1 MTKNIFF
8 SIALLVVCVLTVSA
22 QKSADVYV
30 DKNGVMRWGNTKEEV
45 YGFGVNYTAP
55 FAHAFRSAKTL
66 NIDLEKAIENDV
78 YHFARLGFDAF
89 RVHVWDTEISDSIGN
104 VIDNEHLR
112 LFDYMLMRMKERG
125 MKMILTPIAFLGKW
139 LAGSGREDSWL
150 FS

>member
-8 SIALLVVCVLTVSA
+8 SILTLLVCVVSANA

-45 YGFGVNYTAP
+45 HGFGVNYTAP
-55 FAHAFRSAKTL
+55 FAHGYRSAKAL
-66 NIDLEKAIENDV
+66 NVDLEKAIDDDV

-89 RVHVWDTEISDSIGN
+89 RVHVWDTEISDSVGKLLN
-104 VIDNEHLR
+104 NEQLR
-112 LFDYMLMRMKERG
+112 LFDFKL
-125 MKMILTPIAFLGKW
+125 MKMKSRGIKILLTPIAFWGNGYPDKDDDKP
-139 LAGSGREDSWL
+139 G